1 MRHSKKFQ
9 KIKIKKY
16 TKLVLNFETEHDQV
30 RSQIKVSNPPL
41 NLSTKKHKK

>member
-16 TKLVLNFETEHDQV
+16 TKLNFETEHDQV